1 MKFEGS
7 KAANESFICVLM
19 NWLPCK
25 DWSSRSSNLAISIR
39 SRLDMNLVQ
48 YIVHNLEIAN
58 RWILNHAIVAC
69 VSNVAWVASNFLM
82 SGWPNSV
89 SLHTRTRRSFGGQ
102 GPNLQCLNLLGEG
115 TMRVVSTEEGHC
127 GWHKVPWGHAINHIS
142 ANVRNGQFHVWSS
155 GFLQKR

>member
-1 MKFEGS
+1 
-7 KAANESFICVLM
+7 
-19 NWLPCK
+19 
-25 DWSSRSSNLAISIR
+25 
-39 SRLDMNLVQ
+39 MNLVQ

-89 SLHTRTRRSFGGQ
+89 SLHTRTRRSFGGH

-127 GWHKVPWGHAINHIS
+127 GWHKVPRGHAIKHIS
-142 ANVRNGQFHVWSS
+142 ANVRNGQFHAWSS
-155 GFLQKR
+155 GFLQKSKGTKCRRNTKTPQRWCYPVKAACHVAVYWKVS